1 MRKIF
6 LRPFWVLPITPHKSL
21 LHWFLPTPVCWQ
33 GWKGFQSFLRLIY
46 SHLVLKTIRGW
57 GWDPGEA
64 CTTVYA
70 YSSGKKENSPPN
82 LCRKSWAW
90 QFSGVVC
97 EVVQGHGM
105 LYILCTWCVY
115 FLYRLPFP
123 NVTIARLHWGNWNE
137 WIEKSACPP
146 SPQSNHCRALKNVL
160 GPTHHHPFMW
170 SKTKSVWRKLEYV

>member
-1 MRKIF
+1 MLICKVGQAQSLPWSTIKSDNTCHEHSHSTQFSKCSQMSVLVIIWKTFMRKIF

-123 NVTIARLHWGNWNE
+123 NVTIARLHWG
-137 WIEKSACPP
+137 
-146 SPQSNHCRALKNVL
+146 
-160 GPTHHHPFMW
+160 
-170 SKTKSVWRKLEYV
+170 